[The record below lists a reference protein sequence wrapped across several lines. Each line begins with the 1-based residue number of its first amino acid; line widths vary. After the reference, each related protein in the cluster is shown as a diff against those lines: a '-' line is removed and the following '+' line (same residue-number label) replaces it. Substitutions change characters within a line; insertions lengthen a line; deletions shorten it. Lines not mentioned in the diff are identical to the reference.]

1 MIDNLNVLEKCNC
14 RDEETLK
21 FAYARALMY
30 LCGAIVESDYAGKEQ
45 LFYKKAKEML
55 DKINP
60 AVIKDDFNA
69 RDRKNYLQYK
79 SPLNNL
85 YENRKKF

>member
-1 MIDNLNVLEKCNC
+1 
-14 RDEETLK
+14 
-21 FAYARALMY
+21 
-30 LCGAIVESDYAGKEQ
+30 
-45 LFYKKAKEML
+45 ML